1 MSSLNVKV
9 VNPERVLFEGKA
21 ASLVA
26 PAWDGKVGVLPSHA
40 PFLTLLG
47 EGEVDV
53 DLVGG
58 GSARYPVSGG
68 VLKVLADEVIV
79 LTESGRATSPG

>member
-1 MSSLNVKV
+1 MGSLNVKV
-9 VNPERVLFEGKA
+9 VTPERVLFDGEA

-26 PAWDGKVGVLPSHA
+26 PAWDGKVGILPSHA

-53 DLVGG
+53 DLAGG

-79 LTESGRATSPG
+79 LSESGRITSSG

>member
-1 MSSLNVKV
+1 MAALNLRV
-9 VNPERVLFEGKA
+9 VTPERVLFEGRA

-26 PAWDGKVGVLPSHA
+26 PAWDGEVGILPSHA

-47 EGEVDV
+47 KGDLDV

-79 LTESGRATSPG
+79 LTESAPVTTAG

>member
-1 MSSLNVKV
+1 MHVKV
-9 VNPERVLFEGKA
+9 VAPEQVLFNGHA

-26 PAWDGKVGVLPSHA
+26 PAWDGKVGILPSHA

-47 EGEVDV
+47 EGDVDV

-58 GSARYPVSGG
+58 GSIHYAVSGG

-79 LTESGRATSPG
+79 LTESGRPTTST

>member
-1 MSSLNVKV
+1 MSSLKV
-9 VNPERVLFEGKA
+9 RVVGSERVVFEGEA

-26 PAWDGKVGVLPSHA
+26 PAWDGKVGVLPGHA

-53 DLVGG
+53 DVVGG
-58 GSARYPVSGG
+58 GSVRHPISGG
-68 VLKVLADEVIV
+68 VLKVLANEVIV
-79 LTESGRATSPG
+79 LTESGRATPSD

>member
-1 MSSLNVKV
+1 VGALNVKV
-9 VNPERVLFEGKA
+9 VSPERVLFEGEA

-47 EGEVDV
+47 TGDVNV

-58 GSARYPVSGG
+58 GSARYPVAGG

-79 LTESGRATSPG
+79 LTESGRTISPG

>member
-1 MSSLNVKV
+1 M
-9 VNPERVLFEGKA
+9 GI
-21 ASLVA
+21 
-26 PAWDGKVGVLPSHA
+26 LPSHA

-47 EGEVDV
+47 EGDVDV

-68 VLKVLADEVIV
+68 VLKVLANEVIV
-79 LTESGRATSPG
+79 LTESGRTASSG

>member
-1 MSSLNVKV
+1 MGSLNVRV
-9 VNPERVLFEGKA
+9 VTPERILFKGEA

-26 PAWDGKVGVLPSHA
+26 PAWDGKVGILPSHA

-47 EGEVDV
+47 EGDVDV

-68 VLKVLADEVIV
+68 VLKVLANEVIV
-79 LTESGRATSPG
+79 LTESGRTTSSG